1 MTARLKAKVDA
12 KAGHND
18 QPTSHGGPTM
28 ANKNSGGNGAAK
40 LQGNTVRPTG
50 KPIGQISANREGG
63 SKKGGK

>member
-1 MTARLKAKVDA
+1 
-12 KAGHND
+12 
-18 QPTSHGGPTM
+18 M
-28 ANKNSGGNGAAK
+28 ANKNSGGNGASK